1 MGGGGKSPKT
11 RDESEPSELNFETR
25 RRETIQAHHLLL
37 LVPDISLYGRKLQ
50 VVARSECERSPS
62 EGFGKSGEE
71 LSFLKGRG
79 GRGSEVEGREESKG
93 GDRRRPGRGRKE
105 GTEAINRERRTGED
119 VLFTALS
126 VRGWWFE
133 GNSRSELTLLSS
145 GWPSCSSLSFFF
157 SSWKKKD
164 LQGGPPQRFFF
175 FSFGQKRMPSHTLAI
190 KRVFSNNLSCAISP

>member
-11 RDESEPSELNFETR
+11 RDESEPSKLNFETR

-37 LVPDISLYGRKLQ
+37 LVPDISLCGRKLQ

-93 GDRRRPGRGRKE
+93 GDRRRPGTRQE
-105 GTEAINRERRTGED
+105 GGHGSNQRESAE
-119 VLFTALS
+119 
-126 VRGWWFE
+126 
-133 GNSRSELTLLSS
+133 
-145 GWPSCSSLSFFF
+145 
-157 SSWKKKD
+157 
-164 LQGGPPQRFFF
+164 QGKM
-175 FSFGQKRMPSHTLAI
+175 FSFYCFVCKRL
-190 KRVFSNNLSCAISP
+190 VV